1 MKFPASTV
9 ALSLS
14 LATTACAPGLTTTA
28 ATTTETRRDSVLV
41 VERDTIVVSE
51 PDSALLWAWVECDSL
66 GRVLLDELQAERGR
80 RVALEPRVV
89 QNGRQTLIRVRAAAE
104 PETTVVRRV
113 ETRRV
118 AAAESRAA
126 TERVAA
132 APRGSGLRSAL
143 AGMALFVVGGAAGYV
158 LRALRR

>member
-1 MKFPASTV
+1 M
-9 ALSLS
+9 
-14 LATTACAPGLTTTA
+14 TTTTTA
-28 ATTTETRRDSVLV
+28 TVRTETLRDSVLV

-113 ETRRV
+113 ETLRV
-118 AAAESRAA
+118 SAAERDAA
-126 TERVAA
+126 VTASVAGRGPLAER
-132 APRGSGLRSAL
+132 LRTAL
-143 AGMALFVVGGAAGYV
+143 AGLALFVVGAAAGYIF
-158 LRALRR
+158 RALRT